1 MIGYIYFLQI
11 EDDIFKILTAVD
23 NIRNVTYII
32 KVKVANPE
40 EKKQAFHNLLY
51 DETEHFEKDLYRTT
65 KEFINKLIKLMDARD
80 IKIIDNTIK
89 PQKMKPGNMKKLFK
103 DGRLIR
109 CKDEI
114 GVYDESRNA
123 IVYDEVRYNSLSGFA
138 KAICGFA
145 VNGWNVC
152 EYEGDD
158 GWIPVKKLK
167 FI

>member
-89 PQKMKPGNMKKLFK
+89 P
-103 DGRLIR
+103 
-109 CKDEI
+109 
-114 GVYDESRNA
+114 
-123 IVYDEVRYNSLSGFA
+123 
-138 KAICGFA
+138 
-145 VNGWNVC
+145 
-152 EYEGDD
+152 
-158 GWIPVKKLK
+158 
-167 FI
+167 